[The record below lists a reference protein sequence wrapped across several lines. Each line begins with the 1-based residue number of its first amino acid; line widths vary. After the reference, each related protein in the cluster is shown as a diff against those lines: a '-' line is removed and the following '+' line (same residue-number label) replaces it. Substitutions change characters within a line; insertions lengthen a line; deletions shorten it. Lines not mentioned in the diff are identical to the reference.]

1 MSEFVAAISGGACT
15 THAGRRRQSGRT
27 SRSSGP
33 EARDDRH
40 RSATL
45 LPPDPITF
53 SMRRAYLIL
62 AICVQ
67 AVAMP
72 VAAQAPPPGL
82 EPVPEA
88 PPEIGLDT
96 SPTAPG
102 VTIEPGDRTE
112 NFEIDGRRYTRV
124 VKPNGAEY
132 YLVQDLTQSGLTP
145 SAPGG
150 ANISVPQ
157 WQLLQF

>member
-1 MSEFVAAISGGACT
+1 
-15 THAGRRRQSGRT
+15 
-27 SRSSGP
+27 
-33 EARDDRH
+33 
-40 RSATL
+40 
-45 LPPDPITF
+45 
-53 SMRRAYLIL
+53 MRRAHLIL
-62 AICVQ
+62 AIYVL

-72 VAAQAPPPGL
+72 AAAQTPPPNL

-102 VTIEPGDRTE
+102 VTIQPGDRTE

-132 YLVQDLTQSGLTP
+132 YLVQDLAQSGLTP

-150 ANISVPQ
+150 DNISVPQ
-157 WQLLQF
+157 WRLLQF